1 MSFKKILH
9 TSKSWLH
16 DDSHTHTHTHSCTTG
31 VCAHSPCPEGLPP
44 AVTHVIPLSLEEEE
58 CEDEGIEGGG
68 GVRVVSSYQHQKQ
81 LCKKKEKLPL
91 LCTGPFVLYNQWM
104 LWSLNGP
111 DSVSSSLTY
120 WSSVPGVHGSAN
132 NLYACTDHVSM
143 SCVKAIT
150 AGIRCLVSTQKV
162 FHKLEAFMALNNGYL
177 VAIKVG
183 FYFKVKSDP
192 KRLAFAAQVK
202 K

>member
-1 MSFKKILH
+1 M
-9 TSKSWLH
+9 
-16 DDSHTHTHTHSCTTG
+16 THTHTHSCTTG

-68 GVRVVSSYQHQKQ
+68 GVRVISSYQHQKQ

-91 LCTGPFVLYNQWM
+91 LCTDPFVLGNQWM

-111 DSVSSSLTY
+111 DSVSSSLIY
-120 WSSVPGVHGSAN
+120 WSSVPGAHGSAN

-162 FHKLEAFMALNNGYL
+162 FHKLEAFMTLNNGYL